1 MKSVIH
7 EFSQSHVEIVSD
19 YGGLGKEY
27 KENSKLPKILPLLPH
42 APTVNCYTQMSK
54 WNLS

>member
-19 YGGLGKEY
+19 YGCLGKEY
-27 KENSKLPKILPLLPH
+27 KENSKLPKIFPLLSH
-42 APTVNCYTQMSK
+42 APIVNCYTQMSK